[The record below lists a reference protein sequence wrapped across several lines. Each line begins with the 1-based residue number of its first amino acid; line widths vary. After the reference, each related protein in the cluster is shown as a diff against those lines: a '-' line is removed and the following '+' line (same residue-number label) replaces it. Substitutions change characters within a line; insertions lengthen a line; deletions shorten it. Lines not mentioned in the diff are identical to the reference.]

1 MSNTPVNN
9 YVNTIIDNSIFK
21 NKTAKTKTDE
31 KIESFYASYEYI
43 KDTIKYLDIKLDK
56 NDLMLRMEAKNVSNK
71 INTLI
76 DLFKDKYDCE
86 DISKLKS
93 NSFLLDKK
101 MCILYIIAG
110 EMLKDSTDEGIL
122 KMYEYIINK
131 LDDIKEILKVK
142 NVKELIEKFDNL
154 LKGCEV

>member
-1 MSNTPVNN
+1 
-9 YVNTIIDNSIFK
+9 
-21 NKTAKTKTDE
+21 
-31 KIESFYASYEYI
+31 
-43 KDTIKYLDIKLDK
+43 
-56 NDLMLRMEAKNVSNK
+56 MLRMEAKNISHK
-71 INTLI
+71 INTLV

-131 LDDIKEILKVK
+131 LDNIKEILKQK
-142 NVKELIEKFDNL
+142 NVRELIKEFDKL

>member
-1 MSNTPVNN
+1 
-9 YVNTIIDNSIFK
+9 
-21 NKTAKTKTDE
+21 
-31 KIESFYASYEYI
+31 
-43 KDTIKYLDIKLDK
+43 
-56 NDLMLRMEAKNVSNK
+56 MLKMEAKNVSHK

-76 DLFKDKYDCE
+76 DLFKDKYNCE

-93 NSFLLDKK
+93 NTFLLDKK

-110 EMLKDSTDEGIL
+110 EMLKDSTDEGKL
-122 KMYEYIINK
+122 KMYEYINEKANEIN
-131 LDDIKEILKVK
+131 DILKLK